1 MEWSNSTKKKAN
13 NFGRVLRSDYNGDD
27 RISEIG
33 FIVSYYG
40 TMIPDKVMKAL
51 ER

>member
-33 FIVSYYG
+33 FIVSY
-40 TMIPDKVMKAL
+40 MIPDKVIKAL
-51 ER
+51 ES